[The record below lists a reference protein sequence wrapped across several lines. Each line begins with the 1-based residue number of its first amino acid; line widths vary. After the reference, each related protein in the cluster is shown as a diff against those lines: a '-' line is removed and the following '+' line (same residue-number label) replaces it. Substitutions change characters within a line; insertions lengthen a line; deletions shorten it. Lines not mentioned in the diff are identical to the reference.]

1 MAGLLE
7 AAGTAVTPTLL
18 ALALLFQDY
27 KIAASGVA
35 QGAILPERPIEA
47 ETLFDASVQSAA
59 ENRLRIRDLTSA
71 IAREFFLNNYRRG
84 ESLLAELKALKPQN
98 GIDLYY
104 DAILQVQKGNFTTAI
119 FQLDATLKK
128 NPELDP
134 AWNLLGYL
142 HSRAGDQTRALAAFR
157 RAIAFEPYQPVY
169 RYNFARALWL
179 TGSHQ
184 PALEEVDR
192 VLELRDNM
200 PEAYFLKGLILEDT
214 KRDAEALQQYRKAEE
229 RGLTDEDF
237 YVHFFKLGVK
247 LESSTDLLRL
257 LERTKDSSHAD
268 LMRMQS
274 ITRMKAGEYQRA
286 LDYNRRLL
294 TAGLYLDEDLART
307 GQILC
312 RSQRPL
318 ATLRDMRLE
327 DRVLNRIR
335 QSYETCEASE
345 RKGPIVRDPLV
356 HPAL

>member
-1 MAGLLE
+1 MI
-7 AAGTAVTPTLL
+7 PTLL
-18 ALALLFQDY
+18 ALTLFFQDY
-27 KIAASGVA
+27 KTAAAGVA
-35 QGAILPERPIEA
+35 RGASLPVHPIEA
-47 ETLFDASVQSAA
+47 ESLFDASVQAAA

-71 IAREFFLNNYRRG
+71 IAREFFLNNYRKG
-84 ESLLAELKALKPQN
+84 EILLAELKALKPQN

-104 DAILQVQKGNFTTAI
+104 EAILQVQKGNYTTAI
-119 FQLDATLKK
+119 FQLDACLKK

-142 HSRAGDQTRALAAFR
+142 HSRAGDQGRALAAFR

-179 TGSHQ
+179 TGSH
-184 PALEEVDR
+184 PSALEEIDR
-192 VLELRDNM
+192 VIELRDNM

-214 KRDAEALQQYRKAEE
+214 KREADALQQYRKAEE

-257 LERTKDSSHAD
+257 LEKTKDSSHAD

-274 ITRMKAGEYQRA
+274 ITRMKAGEYMRA

-294 TAGLYLDEDLART
+294 MAGIYLDEDLVRT

-312 RSQRPL
+312 RAQRPV
-318 ATLRDMRLE
+318 TVLREMKLE
-327 DRVLNRIR
+327 DRIVNRIR
-335 QSYETCEASE
+335 QAYESCEASE
-345 RKGPIVRDPLV
+345 RKGPVVRDPLV
-356 HPAL
+356 QPAL